1 MFRIDCIKNN
11 KVIRFIYYK
20 LLDIMRHHRKIKIIN
35 NGTGKINKY
44 IINGEQ
50 CTISIGHG
58 TSLNHLFVRINGS
71 NNTIIIDENCVIGP
85 KCSFWLEG
93 DNNTI
98 HIGSNTTFTK
108 SIHLCVQENDM
119 SIMIGNDCMFS
130 NNIIIRT
137 SDSHPIYDKNTKQR
151 INHPQSVIIGNH
163 VWIAPDSKIMK
174 GVEIGDNS
182 IIGSN
187 TFVTKNTGEN
197 VLAVGIPAKEIKNEI
212 FWTRESLF

>member
-58 TSLNHLFVRINGS
+58 TSLNHLFVRINDL

-187 TFVTKNTGEN
+187 TFVTKNIGEN

>member
-1 MFRIDCIKNN
+1 
-11 KVIRFIYYK
+11 
-20 LLDIMRHHRKIKIIN
+20 
-35 NGTGKINKY
+35 
-44 IINGEQ
+44 
-50 CTISIGHG
+50 
-58 TSLNHLFVRINGS
+58 
-71 NNTIIIDENCVIGP
+71 
-85 KCSFWLEG
+85 
-93 DNNTI
+93 
-98 HIGSNTTFTK
+98 
-108 SIHLCVQENDM
+108 M

-187 TFVTKNTGEN
+187 TFVTKNIGEN

>member
-85 KCSFWLEG
+85 KYSFWLEG

-187 TFVTKNTGEN
+187 TFVTKNIGEN